1 MTNTIKQDRSLGEL
15 RAIADAARAGLQKFQ
30 SLMNEASALIDD
42 VDQKIGILC
51 SELAS
56 VEQPSNLLASSSA
69 PTTRTSSSPVGPN
82 TSSVVA
88 SVHNKDSSGTSTLTQ
103 GTARPMVQGRS
114 NCATSEISS
123 SCTLR
128 AGPAG
133 PPEGSTSKSG
143 GDAPSPRS
151 CAPPQSISPS
161 TQPMPESADTSLGK
175 DDEDKF
181 YSCIDPSIASSAFS
195 PSKRSRGFFES
206 EESSS
211 EDKDNRLLI
220 VESKKSY
227 LERQRQEDC
236 KEGTSWN
243 YDNEGNFHK
252 SPPRKRRSKQAKS
265 PTSPSH
271 GDAVNSSNS
280 DKTADQLN
288 ELSSVTRS
296 LGTIETPMESD
307 VTLHDITDMSLTLT
321 SNLKKLVNNQ
331 ESGDET
337 PRRKSS
343 ASDDLFSSRIGSPSL
358 LNINITASAIEKFE
372 KMEDVEN
379 TPPILR
385 QHSVTCDKIFSHH
398 KEVIPANH
406 QELSPRASSVAY
418 ERLPSN
424 IISGNI
430 TPTPVICT
438 DSVILKEKKKCTAP
452 DKASKQNEASCA
464 SESNLENKH
473 ASSPITPDPK
483 LSLPETQITPI
494 RTGSIDAQFNG
505 NKRPGYREAK
515 KRRKI

>member
-133 PPEGSTSKSG
+133 PPEGSTSK
-143 GDAPSPRS
+143 
-151 CAPPQSISPS
+151 
-161 TQPMPESADTSLGK
+161 
-175 DDEDKF
+175 
-181 YSCIDPSIASSAFS
+181 S